1 MSGRS
6 LACDLW
12 RMTTKSHEALETQIE
27 RLVREHLAMQQT
39 AARAAV
45 ERAFAVTVPARQP
58 APARRGKYARRAPEQ
73 LVELAERLFEAV
85 RACPGETMAVIA
97 DRVGEKPQ
105 VLNRPMANL
114 KRAGRVRSA
123 GERNLT
129 RYFPMTAAKA
139 A

>member
-1 MSGRS
+1 MSARS
-6 LACDLW
+6 PACDLW
-12 RMTTKSHEALETQIE
+12 RMTTKSPETLETQIE

-45 ERAFAVTVPARQP
+45 ERAFAVMAPPRQ
-58 APARRGKYARRAPEQ
+58 APARRGKYSRRAPEQ
-73 LVELAERLFEAV
+73 MAELAERLFEAV
-85 RACPGETMAVIA
+85 RTCPGETMAVIA